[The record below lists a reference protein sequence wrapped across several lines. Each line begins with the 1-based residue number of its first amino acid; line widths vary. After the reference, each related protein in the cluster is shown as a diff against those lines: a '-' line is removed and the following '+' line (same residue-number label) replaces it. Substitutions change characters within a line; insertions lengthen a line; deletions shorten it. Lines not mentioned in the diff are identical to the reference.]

1 MKNGTFWTAFSN
13 ANNKDALALLPLN
26 FKFGNDCIYC
36 NRYRVL
42 LEWHLYIAFVDCSK
56 VIKTDKDTLVR
67 VDCLDWEQ

>member
-26 FKFGNDCIYC
+26 FKFGNDCTYC

-42 LEWHLYIAFVDCSK
+42 LE
-56 VIKTDKDTLVR
+56 
-67 VDCLDWEQ
+67 